1 VPEGPLTTIHEKACP
16 FASPSSLTISPL
28 VTSARTRSSA
38 TGNAR
43 ISNTGLGLI
52 YASNQAYMS
61 SAAWKAARLSLCTE
75 QPRGYAVSIVRVP
88 PCTAKI
94 GCSVSFS
101 GSGNYP
107 VTAAKRGLRRA
118 VTGSPPIPKDYTSVL
133 FCAHGFRRTRRR
145 RRWMGSSLISIFLC
159 VLLMPMRQTRTTA
172 TTAVWTLEKAGPC
185 VLAPWI

>member
-1 VPEGPLTTIHEKACP
+1 VGTP
-16 FASPSSLTISPL
+16 SPSSAFRRALP
-28 VTSARTRSSA
+28 
-38 TGNAR
+38 
-43 ISNTGLGLI
+43 
-52 YASNQAYMS
+52 
-61 SAAWKAARLSLCTE
+61 K
-75 QPRGYAVSIVRVP
+75 
-88 PCTAKI
+88 
-94 GCSVSFS
+94 S